1 MSCIFVNKVGNGAID
16 HAVWGR
22 PEDMNMARPA
32 YKCTASNGGCSD
44 VEGITAAALASASMA
59 FKSKGVLYTCSVFKN
74 ALAA

>member
-1 MSCIFVNKVGNGAID
+1 MFVNKVGNGAID

-44 VEGITAAALASASMA
+44 VEGITVAALASASMA
-59 FKSKGVLYTCSVFKN
+59 YKSTGGLNTYSAFNNT
-74 ALAA
+74 